1 MTPATTTAMAMP
13 KPTMPAPSTTTTK
26 PKATMLTSTTPNPTT
41 TMTKP
46 ALTTTTA
53 AAKPA
58 PTTPTPTTT
67 TAKPIPAATT
77 SPKPKLTTT
86 TPASTTTA
94 KVQPK
99 PTTTTKPERTETE
112 RPTPTGATGLSLSLE
127 PTPDLDY
134 EVSPEAEVDTGEP
147 VSPLTTED
155 PALLESMGTAFS
167 PKSVPETNQGLK
179 EDGKEKSAFSSP
191 PPSLNQ
197 IVPEIKLGFN
207 KAELITP
214 SKPVLFSPEEPTFLR
229 LTSSAKDQK
238 GQSPAFQNSLSEA
251 LDTEELETNSD
262 HASVDQPTAGA
273 PSTCMGLSLFLLP
286 SVILVGLLL

>member
-41 TMTKP
+41 TVTKP
-46 ALTTTTA
+46 ALTTTND

-86 TPASTTTA
+86 TPASTTT
-94 KVQPK
+94 
-99 PTTTTKPERTETE
+99 TKPERTETE

-127 PTPDLDY
+127 PTTDLDY

-238 GQSPAFQNSLSEA
+238 GQSPAFQNSLSAGA
-251 LDTEELETNSD
+251 LGTEELETNSD
-262 HASVDQPTAGA
+262 QASVDQPTAGA